1 MKITIKTRI
10 FSTSYNF
17 KQFFFDIHSIS
28 REIFPFL
35 CKKVIESYSWEA
47 SDVNEIRIQ
56 SLIVDDLLISS
67 RLLILN
73 TFLLIIKNDKDHN
86 KKLVEIIPDACWH
99 ALMTWFFDKKHN
111 NMYQRCF
118 VSILETSLKQ
128 ASEVLFTKI
137 LIKLNLIGSI
147 YESFEQVY
155 KNEVP
160 FLKLPVESFFY
171 FIIKIIKLIEN
182 CLQVN
187 IFF

>member
-1 MKITIKTRI
+1 M
-10 FSTSYNF
+10 
-17 KQFFFDIHSIS
+17 
-28 REIFPFL
+28 
-35 CKKVIESYSWEA
+35 V
-47 SDVNEIRIQ
+47 
-56 SLIVDDLLISS
+56 
-67 RLLILN
+67 
-73 TFLLIIKNDKDHN
+73 
-86 KKLVEIIPDACWH
+86 PDACWH

-128 ASEVLFTKI
+128 GSEVFFTKI

-182 CLQVN
+182 CLQVFQMKLFKN
-187 IFF
+187 INNNINKIIRIIKMTRLFSSSK

>member
-1 MKITIKTRI
+1 M
-10 FSTSYNF
+10 
-17 KQFFFDIHSIS
+17 
-28 REIFPFL
+28 
-35 CKKVIESYSWEA
+35 V
-47 SDVNEIRIQ
+47 
-56 SLIVDDLLISS
+56 
-67 RLLILN
+67 
-73 TFLLIIKNDKDHN
+73 
-86 KKLVEIIPDACWH
+86 PDACWH

-128 ASEVLFTKI
+128 GSEVFFTKI

-182 CLQVN
+182 CLQVFQMIKN
-187 IFF
+187 INNNINKNNQDYKNDKTFLIKQVRSMSSWKLIMKMCHK